1 MKIELRQ
8 VWSWTLPVLCALTAL
23 YALTFPLQDPDTFW
37 HMAYGRAMVT
47 EGRFINHEIFSY
59 TAAGRFLGSHSQ
71 LAQVILYL
79 LWLGGGVNAL
89 LGFKLLVGLATFLL
103 VMRTAQ
109 LFDLGR
115 NTAAL
120 LGLLVILAGL
130 SRFVERPE
138 LFSIL
143 LQALVILLLIGYVR
157 GVYSVRVLWLL
168 PVLLVLWDYLHG
180 AVFGLVILLAF
191 TFGETL
197 KTCLAPKISFLAGWS
212 AQVLPIERLKQLW
225 LWSGISLVVMFLH
238 PNGLLNYAG
247 FWRVS
252 SASSEFAMYGEFM
265 APQFISQ
272 FFWFWV
278 CLAVVLMLA
287 LLCFRRLDLTALMLV
302 VPFLYLG
309 LKYNRGALAFALASV
324 PLMAH
329 CLAIVSERLLAVRWG
344 RGVALT
350 LSVVLL
356 VAVPNYKDVFAFA
369 PDIFRFGT
377 GLNDNAFPVG
387 STRFIADV
395 GLNGN
400 MFNTDGA
407 GGYLAFFLSPQRKIF
422 NYNQPGVFTA
432 LTEYVHKPE
441 SRSRWDIRY
450 ALIAEAKEYTM
461 FQREGFVPVYREPN
475 GMVLLKPTPENVP
488 LIEKYQ
494 IRYFD
499 PLKSMAELEALT
511 GNSFVAARLGE
522 EIATYLT
529 YRRDIRIASFLGR
542 LLLPANPNIQ
552 VELKQRRVWIEA
564 ALRGNPENLPL
575 LKTLGDIAYRQGDMA
590 RAIECFDKVLL
601 QNPTDVELLLNRG
614 YIDFDRAA
622 YRDAAVI
629 FSKAVRVGKDEA
641 APHYALG
648 LAAMRLGDK
657 GLMQREFQNFL
668 QLAPNSPL
676 SERAR
681 QFLADT
687 IP

>member
-8 VWSWTLPVLCALTAL
+8 VLTWTLPVLCALTAL
-23 YALTFPLQDPDTFW
+23 YALSFPLQDPDTFW
-37 HMAYGRAMVT
+37 HLAYGRAMVT
-47 EGRFINHEIFSY
+47 EGRFINYEIFSY
-59 TAAGRFLGSHSQ
+59 TAAGRYLGSHSQ
-71 LAQVILYL
+71 LAQILLYL

-89 LGFKLLVGLATFLL
+89 LGFKLLVGFVTFLL

-115 NTAAL
+115 NAAAPL
-120 LGLLVILAGL
+120 ALLVILAGM

-143 LQALVILLLIGYVR
+143 LQALVILLLVGYVR
-157 GVYSVRVLWLL
+157 GAYGVRVLWLL

-180 AVFGLVILLAF
+180 AVFGLVILSTFTLA
-191 TFGETL
+191 ETL
-197 KTCLAPKISFLAGWS
+197 KTCLAPKIGFLAGWS
-212 AQVLPIERLKQLW
+212 LQCLTLERLKPLW

-265 APQFISQ
+265 PPRFIPQ

-278 CLAVVLMLA
+278 CLGVVLTLA
-287 LLCFRRLDLTALMLV
+287 LLCLRRLDLTALILV
-302 VPFLYLG
+302 IPFLYLG

-329 CLAIVSERLLAVRWG
+329 CLAIVGERLVAVRWW
-344 RGVALT
+344 RGAALA
-350 LSVVLL
+350 LPVVLL
-356 VAVPNYKDVFAFA
+356 LTVACYKEFFA
-369 PDIFRFGT
+369 PEMFRFGK
-377 GLNDNAFPVG
+377 GLNDNAFQVG

-407 GGYLAFFLSPQRKIF
+407 GGYLAFFLAPQRKIF

-450 ALIAEAKEYTM
+450 ALIAESKEYTM
-461 FQREGFVPVYREPN
+461 FQQDGFVPVYREPN
-475 GMVLLKPTPENVP
+475 GMILLKPTPENAP

-499 PLKSMAELEALT
+499 PLNPLAELETLT
-511 GNSFVAARLGE
+511 KNSFVAARLCE
-522 EIATYLT
+522 EIAIYLT
-529 YRRDIRIASFLGR
+529 YRRDARIASFFGN

-552 VELKQRRVWIEA
+552 VELKQRRDWIEA
-564 ALRGNPENLPL
+564 ALRGNPENLSL
-575 LKTLGDIAYRQGDMA
+575 LKTLGDIAYQQGDMN
-590 RAIECFDKVLL
+590 RAIECFDKVLAK
-601 QNPTDVELLLNRG
+601 NPTDVELLLNRG
-614 YIDFDRAA
+614 YIDYDQSA
-622 YRDAAVI
+622 YREAAVI

-648 LAAMRLGDK
+648 LVAMRLGDK
-657 GLMQREFQNFL
+657 GLMQREFQQFL
-668 QLAPNSPL
+668 QLAPDSPL
-676 SERAR
+676 AERAR
-681 QFLADT
+681 HFLTDT
-687 IP
+687 SR